1 MMSPERPPITPPT
14 TETERKDIT
23 KNVVFIK
30 KELPGGKFEY
40 RSSDTSRKLMVLED
54 SSFNP
59 VKGTEYDIE
68 VVEDTK
74 PENPFAGKYIVR
86 IIGEGGVPFE
96 FVPDEESEGLHAIE
110 SNRNGDSLYILETE
124 IPINKREG
132 KLVPPA
138 ENFKHF
144 TLDKRTLETI
154 EKVATAV
161 ELRQPCLLE
170 GETSTSKTSS
180 IEYLAMRS
188 NNQVVRL
195 NMNGQT
201 DTSELVGKFVPND
214 GQLQIEFEQLLSKP
228 DVLDRRSVEILQA
241 ILKEGRSLTVLESQ
255 KIAEIEGIKIPEW
268 RWQDGLVSEAMKK
281 GYWIILD
288 EINLA
293 EPQILERLNSV
304 LEKNAS
310 IILSENGGTRIGS
323 SGDYE
328 THEDFRIFATMNP
341 AEYAG
346 RTPMSPAYK
355 DRWTSYKFVEI
366 PSETEYADMMKLMV
380 YGEQP
385 EVEIGGK
392 KYAGEKGDPLFNK
405 SAEVPNFRSFISK
418 VAKFQSSLEKLA
430 RERVIGKGRKEK
442 YVFTRRGLIELLTY
456 LETKTIVT
464 DRQTGQKKDMLSD
477 PKEVALRAIKHCFLD
492 KISNGEDSKKVITQL
507 KTIGISETNWTHN
520 FS

>member
-1 MMSPERPPITPPT
+1 VE
-14 TETERKDIT
+14 
-23 KNVVFIK
+23 
-30 KELPGGKFEY
+30 GC
-40 RSSDTSRKLMVLED
+40 
-54 SSFNP
+54 
-59 VKGTEYDIE
+59 EYDIE
-68 VVEDTK
+68 IVNDTK
-74 PENPFAGKYIVR
+74 PENPLSGKYIVR
-86 IIGEGGVPFE
+86 IVGEGGVPIDFTKFE
-96 FVPDEESEGLHAIE
+96 QKVDGTYAIE
-110 SNRNGDSLYILETE
+110 NNQTGDSLYILETE

-138 ENFKHF
+138 ENFRHF

-161 ELRQPCLLE
+161 ELKQPCLLE

-228 DVLDRRSVEILQA
+228 DLLNKQSLEMLQN
-241 ILKEGRSLTVLESQ
+241 IVKDGRSLSLLESQ

-288 EINLA
+288 EINLG

-310 IILSENGGTRIGS
+310 IILSENGGTRIGPN
-323 SGDYE
+323 GDFE

-346 RTPMSPAYK
+346 RNPMSPAYK

-385 EVEIGGK
+385 DVEIGGK
-392 KYAGEKGDPLFNK
+392 KYAGEKVEPLFNK
-405 SAEVPNFRSFISK
+405 SSEVPNFRSFISK

-442 YVFTRRGLIELLTY
+442 YVFTRRGLIEFLTY
-456 LETKTIVT
+456 IETKTIVIN
-464 DRQTGQKKDMLSD
+464 RQTGQRKDILSD
-477 PKEVALRAIKHCFLD
+477 PKEVVLRAIKHCFLD
-492 KISNGEDSKKVITQL
+492 KISNEEDFKKVNTQL
-507 KTIGISETNWTHN
+507 SAIGIAESNWTHI
-520 FS
+520 F